1 MTHSD
6 IRVRV
11 ISYAALLSIITLG
24 IGIFFVQNDWAFVK
38 GLLLGFSISV
48 LMFLQTAKTVEKA
61 VMLSP
66 GDAQKLMTSRY
77 FVRML
82 IYGAVLVLSAKV
94 PNINILATT
103 LGLVSIRFAILVMTI
118 LNKLG

>member
-6 IRVRV
+6 LRVRV
-11 ISYAALLSIITLG
+11 ISYAAFLSIITLG
-24 IGIFFVQNDWAFVK
+24 IGIFVVKNDGAFVK
-38 GLLLGFSISV
+38 GLLLGFSISA

-61 VMLSP
+61 VTLSP

-77 FVRML
+77 FARML

-118 LNKLG
+118 WNKLG

>member
-11 ISYAALLSIITLG
+11 ISYAALLTSITLG

-38 GLLLGFSISV
+38 GLILGFSISA

-66 GDAQKLMTSRY
+66 ADAQKLMTSRY
-77 FVRML
+77 MVRML
-82 IYGAVLVLSAKV
+82 IYGAVLIVSAKV
-94 PNINILATT
+94 QNINILATT
-103 LGLVSIRFAILVMTI
+103 LGLVSIRFAILGMAI
-118 LNKLG
+118 FNKLR